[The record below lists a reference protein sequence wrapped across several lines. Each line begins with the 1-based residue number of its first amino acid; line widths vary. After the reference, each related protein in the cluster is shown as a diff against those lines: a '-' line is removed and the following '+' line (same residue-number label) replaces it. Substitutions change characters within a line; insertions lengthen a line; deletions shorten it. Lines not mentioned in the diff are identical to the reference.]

1 MYPVLFHIGD
11 NPVHSYYLLWTL
23 ALTLAVV
30 FSRRRMTHSYG
41 MDDDDA
47 RSVIIWAF
55 LGMLLGARAGSV
67 YDSWSIYSADPLKIF
82 RIWEGGLSAVPAF
95 LGAGVVS
102 FVFSKRRKIPY
113 WMIVDAAALPAALT
127 VAVGRWGCFL
137 NGCCTGIET
146 TVPWALRFPSDV
158 LGLLRHP
165 TQLYYSF
172 GALFIAAFLQWAESS
187 WLGYRNDRRIGGAV
201 LCPLFAILYSLL
213 RLAVD
218 PFRSDFARIGMQ
230 TNRALLLVVLGIS
243 MVWLGYSVYRGKNCI
258 RS

>member
-11 NPVHSYYLLWTL
+11 NPLHSYYLLWTL
-23 ALTLAVV
+23 SLALGVV
-30 FSRRRMTHSYG
+30 FSRRRMTYTYG

-47 RSVIIWAF
+47 RSVIMWAF

-67 YDSWSIYSADPLKIF
+67 YDSWAIYRADPLKIL

-95 LGAGVVS
+95 LGAGLVS
-102 FVFSKRRKIPY
+102 FVSSKRRKIPY
-113 WMIVDAAALPAALT
+113 WIMVDAAALPAALT
-127 VAVGRWGCFL
+127 VAIGRWGCFM

-146 TVPWALRFPSDV
+146 TVPWALRFPSDA

-172 GALFIAAFLQWAESS
+172 GALFIAALLQWTEAS
-187 WLGYRNDRRIGGAV
+187 WLGYRDDRRIKGAI
-201 LCPLFAILYSLL
+201 LCPLFTILYSLL

-218 PFRSDFARIGMQ
+218 PFRSDFPRIGMQ
-230 TNRALLLVVLGIS
+230 TNRFILLVVLGIS
-243 MVWLGYSVYRGKNCI
+243 IVWLGYSVYRGKNCI